1 MRIKREAEKAKKE
14 AKNKAKVMAYHE
26 TKEVKAITDT
36 VRLDFHLFSFKYTA
50 KICPFPTLP
59 IYVLKI
65 PTFML

>member
-26 TKEVKAITDT
+26 TKEVKAIADK

-50 KICPFPTLP
+50 KIRSFLP
-59 IYVLKI
+59 YLYMSSKYL
-65 PTFML
+65 PL

>member
-14 AKNKAKVMAYHE
+14 ANNRARKNSHDTNKAD
-26 TKEVKAITDT
+26 KAIAAQ
-36 VRLDFHLFSFKYTA
+36 VRIDFHLFSFKYTA
-50 KICPFPTLP
+50 KICPFSTIP